1 MRHVE
6 ESSNK
11 NVLEFATPQDSIGG
25 QQVNW
30 LLGVVAPAFR
40 VGRRKH
46 NYPTVRRSQ
55 LAVHTP
61 VTFGQ
66 SRFRASATPCL

>member
-11 NVLEFATPQDSIGG
+11 KVLEFATPQDSIGG

-30 LLGVVAPAFR
+30 LLGVVAPTFR
-40 VGRRKH
+40 VGRRER
-46 NYPTVRRSQ
+46 NYPTVRPFQ
-55 LAVHTP
+55 LAVHAP
-61 VTFGQ
+61 VTLGQ
-66 SRFRASATPCL
+66 SRSSASATPCL

>member
-11 NVLEFATPQDSIGG
+11 KVLEFATPQDSIGG

-30 LLGVVAPAFR
+30 LLGVVARIPRGPEGA
-40 VGRRKH
+40 
-46 NYPTVRRSQ
+46 
-55 LAVHTP
+55 
-61 VTFGQ
+61 
-66 SRFRASATPCL
+66 

>member
-46 NYPTVRRSQ
+46 NYPTVRRS
-55 LAVHTP
+55 H
-61 VTFGQ
+61 
-66 SRFRASATPCL
+66 